1 MNFQF
6 EEHRNEGL
14 ALGRGSPALRSLQ
27 EPLEATRGCSRPAAG
42 RLPAG
47 PAEGL
52 CPHPG
57 TRRCARRRCW
67 QQAAPSVAESSW
79 RKAGPSQHSR
89 CAARSHLAPRTTKP
103 RWLLWL
109 LQSPQHQPSLR
120 CFNRRFISFHLIPY
134 LPDAGHC
141 ISKVT
146 NGNFQ
151 SWFFPTTMFSKT
163 TFSGFV
169 LKITPTLQNRKAQ
182 KAIRVWVC

>member
-1 MNFQF
+1 MKVQRSA
-6 EEHRNEGL
+6 EEAQHSGAYRSRLRPPGA
-14 ALGRGSPALRSLQ
+14 ALGPRQEGFQPARQKGCAHTRAPGAAPGS
-27 EPLEATRGCSRPAAG
+27 AAG
-42 RLPAG
+42 S
-47 PAEGL
+47 
-52 CPHPG
+52 
-57 TRRCARRRCW
+57 RR
-67 QQAAPSVAESSW
+67 APSVAESSW

-134 LPDAGHC
+134 LPDAEHC